1 MAEAALTQSEL
12 YSARPSIVIDERN
25 IDKVNHALL
34 DMDFREEENA
44 MSSLQ
49 LRLLNI
55 ASDEQGGADFA
66 FENEGEFS
74 LGSQITIKAG
84 DEEAQQELFS
94 GMITGLEAVFPEERA
109 PELLVL
115 AEDVLQTAR
124 MATRTKTYDSQNVA
138 ALVNDVSSQLGINAT
153 VNGLNEGE
161 GPWIQLNE
169 SDMAFLK
176 RILHRYG
183 ACMYFKGNQ
192 LTAGISSQTQNSP
205 IELELY
211 SQLRSVKFIADLAHQ
226 VTGISVAGW
235 DQQAGRKVSANS
247 TGLNPGPGQG
257 RTGAQILQQGIGSR
271 NEHVGHIGVKND
283 LEAQTLADTAFDMR
297 ARQFVVAEGVAE
309 GNVALRV
316 GSNVKLT
323 GISPRFEN
331 TYAVIAVHH
340 RYDSSRGYETK
351 FKAQSAY
358 LGNI

>member
-1 MAEAALTQSEL
+1 MAEVALTQSEL
-12 YSARPSIVIDERN
+12 YSARPGILIDERYL
-25 IDKVNHALL
+25 DKVNNALL
-34 DMDFREEENA
+34 EMDFREEENA
-44 MSSLQ
+44 MSSLE

-55 ASDEQGGADFA
+55 SSDEQGGADFA
-66 FENEGEFS
+66 FEQEEEFT
-74 LGSQITIKAG
+74 LGSKITIMAG
-84 DEEAQQELFS
+84 DEEAQQELFT
-94 GMITGLEAVFPEERA
+94 GVITGLEAVFPEERA

-138 ALVNDVSSQLGINAT
+138 ALVNDISSALGIN
-153 VNGLNEGE
+153 VNVSGLTEGE
-161 GPWIQLNE
+161 GPWIQINE

-176 RILHRYG
+176 RILHRFG
-183 ACMYFKGNQ
+183 ACMYYKSNQ
-192 LTAGISSQTQNSP
+192 LIVGISSQSQNSP

-257 RTGAQILQQGIGSR
+257 RTGAQIYQQSIGSR
-271 NEHVGHIGVKND
+271 NEHVGHIAVKND
-283 LEAQTLADTAFDMR
+283 QEAQVLADTAFDMR

-316 GSNVKLT
+316 GTNVKLT
-323 GISPRFEN
+323 GTSHRFEN
-331 TYAVIAVHH
+331 TYAVIAVRH
-340 RYDSSRGYETK
+340 RYDSSRGYETE
-351 FKAQSAY
+351 FKAQSVY
-358 LGNI
+358 LGNV